1 MKSITAK
8 IVSIKMAKTV
18 VVEVKRQI
26 VHPIYKKVMRRSSRF
41 KAHNEDTTLKVGDI
55 VKITSTRPL
64 SKEKHFKVIGR
75 VDKV

>member
-1 MKSITAK
+1 MKSIKAK

-18 VVEVKRQI
+18 VVEVARQI
-26 VHPIYKKVMRRSSRF
+26 VHPIYKKMMRRTSRF
-41 KAHNEDTTLKVGDI
+41 KAHSEDTTLKVGDM

-75 VDKV
+75 VDKI